1 MVTPAQ
7 STDFQKVAAFLAAA
21 KLPTS
26 DLPAGLPHFFVALE
40 GGELAATAGVEIFG
54 EIALLRSVAVA
65 PAQRGSGLGAAILRT
80 TIAHAQAKG
89 ATSIWL
95 ITDSAAGYFEKHGFR
110 AVERSAAP
118 PEIAG
123 TAQFAGLCPSSAVV
137 MKMG

>member
-1 MVTPAQ
+1 MVTPVQ
-7 STDFQKVAAFLAAA
+7 STDSQKVAAFLAAA

-26 DLPAGLPHFFVALE
+26 DLPDGLPNFFVALDND
-40 GGELAATAGVEIFG
+40 ELVASAGVEIFG
-54 EIALLRSVAVA
+54 KIGLLRSVAVA
-65 PAQRGSGLGAAILRT
+65 PARRGGGLGTQIVRAAIENAR
-80 TIAHAQAKG
+80 AQG
-89 ATSIWL
+89 ATDIWL

-137 MKMG
+137 MRLG

>member
-7 STDFQKVAAFLAAA
+7 SSDFQKVATFLAAA

-26 DLPAGLPHFFVALE
+26 DLPDGLPHFFVALA
-40 GGELAATAGVEIFG
+40 GGELVATAGVEIFG
-54 EIALLRSVAVA
+54 KIGLLRSVAVA
-65 PAQRGSGLGAAILRT
+65 PAQRGSGLGAAIVRAA
-80 TIAHAQAKG
+80 IENARAQGVAD
-89 ATSIWL
+89 IWL

-118 PEIAG
+118 PAIAG